1 MKEYNDQINEL
12 INDFSFFE
20 NWEDK
25 YQYLIDLGRNV
36 PAMSEELKIDENK
49 LKGCQSVVYFSNSF
63 NSDGSI
69 TYMATSDAAIV
80 QGLIALMLKVFSGK
94 KPQEILD
101 INVQQAMYN
110 FYEQMIVG
118 DTADNVNYFKGKG
131 KKFAEKYFENCV
143 TEYQYTRKIYS
154 AQVMACL
161 LTLQR
166 RRLL

>member
-1 MKEYNDQINEL
+1 MSFFLTDYNEQIEEL

-101 INVQQAMYN
+101 ININ
-110 FYEQMIVG
+110 FL
-118 DTADNVNYFKGKG
+118 
-131 KKFAEKYFENCV
+131 EKIGLDEHLSP
-143 TEYQYTRKIYS
+143 TRKNGLSSLIS
-154 AQVMACL
+154 SIKNAAKLKLV
-161 LTLQR
+161 
-166 RRLL
+166 

>member
-63 NSDGSI
+63 NTDGSI

-101 INVQQAMYN
+101 ININ
-110 FYEQMIVG
+110 FL
-118 DTADNVNYFKGKG
+118 
-131 KKFAEKYFENCV
+131 EKIGLDEHLSP
-143 TEYQYTRKIYS
+143 TRKNGLSSLIS
-154 AQVMACL
+154 SIKNTAKL
-161 LTLQR
+161 KLI
-166 RRLL
+166 

>member
-25 YQYLIDLGRNV
+25 YQYLIDLGRKV

-101 INVQQAMYN
+101 ININ
-110 FYEQMIVG
+110 FL
-118 DTADNVNYFKGKG
+118 
-131 KKFAEKYFENCV
+131 EKIGLDEHLSP
-143 TEYQYTRKIYS
+143 TRKNGLSSLIS
-154 AQVMACL
+154 SIKNTAK
-161 LTLQR
+161 LQ
-166 RRLL
+166 LI